1 MMGSHD
7 RNSRPKAADL
17 AAAALTLVLFV
28 AYFILDTSRPGWLT
42 VIGVLLLV
50 LAAALVFPPF
60 LHLSRHGKTEAGKPY
75 FATTRVVDR
84 GVYRIVRHPQ
94 YLGYI
99 CLVLGFGALNPH
111 PLVLGPALGAAAF
124 FYLQAVLEERYCV
137 RELGSDYERYM
148 RAVPRFNLVLGL
160 LRIVRGRRA

>member
-1 MMGSHD
+1 MSSHD
-7 RNSRPKAADL
+7 GNSRPKAADL
-17 AAAALTLVLFV
+17 AAAALTLILFV
-28 AYFILDTSRPGWLT
+28 AYFILDAPRPGWLT

-50 LAAALVFPPF
+50 LAAALIFPPF
-60 LHLSRHGKTEAGKPY
+60 LHLARHGKAEAGAPY

-94 YLGYI
+94 YLGYT
-99 CLVLGFGALNPH
+99 CLVLGFGALKPH
-111 PLVLGPALGAAAF
+111 PLVLASALSAAAF

-160 LRIVRGRRA
+160 LRFLRGRRA